1 MTQHHTATHR
11 VLEGPET
18 SNSSDILQIIWNHSK
33 IRKCEAF
40 WEKAEGFVL
49 TAAHRLYRRAFNPG
63 GGGRSL
69 GSSGTESKI
78 S

>member
-18 SNSSDILQIIWNHSK
+18 SNSSDMPNSFGIIPKFENAKH
-33 IRKCEAF
+33 F

-49 TAAHRLYRRAFNPG
+49 TAAHRLYRRA
-63 GGGRSL
+63 
-69 GSSGTESKI
+69 
-78 S
+78 